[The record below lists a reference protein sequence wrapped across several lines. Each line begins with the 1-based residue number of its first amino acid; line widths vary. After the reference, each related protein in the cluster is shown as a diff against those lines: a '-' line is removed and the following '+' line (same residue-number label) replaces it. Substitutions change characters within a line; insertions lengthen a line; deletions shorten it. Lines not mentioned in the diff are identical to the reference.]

1 MTALRSFTMTFT
13 NDNDNN
19 NNNMDT
25 TQEDTLA
32 TIEVMLH
39 QEATGYMVSDYLQQI
54 EPQTTT
60 YAHGPLTPPPVD
72 ASCRSLMA
80 QWCNSVVDAC
90 SYSRETTT
98 IAMNFLDR
106 FVSKDSQILYDRTQF
121 QLAVM
126 ACLYTTAKIH
136 ETCALEPESVAT
148 LSRGLHSKE
157 DVEQMESRML
167 HAIQWRVNPPTA
179 MAFVRALLDL
189 FPAMDSTT
197 QKTICDLANY
207 QIDLAVCDYDLSRNP
222 ASSTAFASLLNAI
235 ESVDAQDGRFSVYFA
250 SMASQIL
257 KIDLTRIQKIRM
269 RLYEAVSRESDSPM
283 CAFLTTKGKSGLATR
298 ISSLTTA
305 SPTCN
310 QSSPRAVSMSI

>member
-1 MTALRSFTMTFT
+1 MTALCSFTMTFT
-13 NDNDNN
+13 NDKNN
-19 NNNMDT
+19 NNNMDI

-32 TIEVMLH
+32 TIEAMLH

-60 YAHGPLTPPPVD
+60 YAHGPLTPPVD

-136 ETCALEPESVAT
+136 ERCALEPESVAT

-189 FPAMDSTT
+189 FSAMDSTT

-207 QIDLAVCDYDLSRNP
+207 QIELAVCDYHLSQSP
-222 ASSTAFASLLNAI
+222 ASSIAFASLLNAI
-235 ESVDAQDGRFSVYFA
+235 ESVDAQDGRFSAYFA
-250 SMASQIL
+250 STACQIL
-257 KIDLTRIQKIRM
+257 KIDLTRIQTIRV
-269 RLYEAVSRESDSPM
+269 RLYEAVSQESDSPM
-283 CAFLTTKGKSGLATR
+283 WALLTSKGKSALATR
-298 ISSLTTA
+298 RSSLTTA

-310 QSSPRAVSMSI
+310 QSSPRTVSMSI